1 MTKYRAISYGFGPIG
16 QAIAE
21 VVLSRPHEIDL
32 IGAVDIDPE
41 LNGKD
46 IGELLKR
53 GRTGIRVTNS
63 ASELYG
69 EADIVLHATSSFLSV
84 AKTQLLDICNHGV
97 DVVSTCEEL
106 SFPWYNHADVAAE
119 IDAAARKSGVTLLGT
134 GVNPGFVLDALAVTL
149 SGICTRVTEIRAER
163 ILDASKRR
171 LSFQKKVGISL
182 DVKQFEESVRTGKFG
197 HIGLPES
204 MALVCAA
211 LGKSM
216 EKVEQRITPKIAER
230 EMRSEHFGVI
240 KAGDVLGLVQDATA
254 YASGRRVISYH
265 LEMFAGANDP
275 HDEIEIIGEPNVK
288 LRIPGGTP
296 GDTATAAIVV
306 NSIPRVVESGPGL
319 MSIKDLRPASSVF
332 GF

>member
-1 MTKYRAISYGFGPIG
+1 M
-16 QAIAE
+16 
-21 VVLSRPHEIDL
+21 LSRSDEIDL

-53 GRTGIRVTNS
+53 GKTGIRVTNS

-69 EADIVLHATSSFLSV
+69 EADIVLHATSSFLSA
-84 AKTQLLDICNHGV
+84 AKTQLLDICNHGL

-106 SFPWYNHADVAAE
+106 SFPWYHHVDVAAE
-119 IDAAARKSGVTLLGT
+119 LDAAAKKRGVTLLGT
-134 GVNPGFVLDALAVTL
+134 GVNPGFVLDALVVTL
-149 SGICTRVTEIRAER
+149 SGICTRVTEIRGER

-171 LSFQKKVGISL
+171 LPFQKKVGIGL
-182 DVKQFEESVRTGKFG
+182 NVRQFEENVRTGKFG
-197 HIGLPES
+197 HIGLAES
-204 MALVCAA
+204 MALVCTS
-211 LGKSM
+211 LGKNV

-230 EMRSEHFGVI
+230 ETRTEHFGVV

-254 YASGRRVISYH
+254 YASDRRVISYH
-265 LEMFAGANDP
+265 LEMFTGANDP
-275 HDEIEIIGEPNVK
+275 RDEIEIIGEPDVK

-306 NSIPRVVESGPGL
+306 NSIPRVVDSDPGL
-319 MSIKDLRPASSVF
+319 LTIKDLRPASGVF